1 MTTRQQRPRSERDK
15 SGSPNG
21 TGPANTLSPEQVED
35 LRQMLQPLVMQWQL
49 CQAAVVGYMTAVH
62 ILNAK
67 FSIDIATGVVTLV
80 PPPVPAQAL
89 GPGD

>member
-1 MTTRQQRPRSERDK
+1 MTTRQQRRAAARK

-21 TGPANTLSPEQVED
+21 TGLANTLSPEQVED

-49 CQAAVVGYMTAVH
+49 CQAAVVGYLTAVH
-62 ILNAK
+62 IQNAK